1 MVSMLYTAI
10 RDNRSLIISLNC
22 IISVFTRIYTHTVAH
37 AHTSTRVRVKR
48 CLRAFPRL
56 SFRDISAP
64 LSKPIFE
71 ISIRLASL
79 PLFALVNNC
88 HRRCVRIEM
97 GLEARGIAQLSWLYR
112 SFENRDEGEKL
123 WKIASLL
130 CALLR
135 SSVRVTLRNLH
146 VSM

>member
-1 MVSMLYTAI
+1 M
-10 RDNRSLIISLNC
+10 
-22 IISVFTRIYTHTVAH
+22 H

-79 PLFALVNNC
+79 PLLALVNNC
-88 HRRCVRIEM
+88 HRCCVRIEM

-123 WKIASLL
+123 WKIASFL

-146 VSM
+146 VSMNKKKMSDKSKRNFLQRENLIFKLNDSSIR